1 MMRLTVVLFMTLTLA
16 GCGAQAQTS
25 SLDKFKGAD
34 REVAQQVEDLESD
47 GKRGKAEDIC
57 SDILAKSL
65 VDELDTAGTDCTT
78 EMKKAIEDADDFDL
92 EVLDVKVTGDQATA
106 TVRRGDDGP
115 TETMAFTREGSS
127 WRATALSSER

>member
-65 VDELDTAGTDCTT
+65 VDELNTAGTDCTT

>member
-1 MMRLTVVLFMTLTLA
+1 MMRLTVVLVVTLALA

-25 SLDKFKGAD
+25 SVDKFQGAD

-65 VDELDTAGTDCTT
+65 VDELNTAGTDCTT

-92 EVLDVKVTGDQATA
+92 EVLDVKVTGDEATA

>member
-1 MMRLTVVLFMTLTLA
+1 MMRLTIVLFMTLTLA
-16 GCGAQAQTS
+16 GCGAQTQTS

-65 VDELDTAGTDCTT
+65 VDELNMAGTDCTT

>member
-1 MMRLTVVLFMTLTLA
+1 MMRLTIVLFMTLTLA

-65 VDELDTAGTDCTT
+65 VDELNTAGTDCTT

>member
-1 MMRLTVVLFMTLTLA
+1 MMRLTIVLFMTLTLA

-65 VDELDTAGTDCTT
+65 VDELNTAGTDCTT

-92 EVLDVKVTGDQATA
+92 EVLDVKVTGDEATA

>member
-1 MMRLTVVLFMTLTLA
+1 MMRLSVVLFMTFTLA

-25 SLDKFKGAD
+25 SVDKFKGAN

-65 VDELDTAGTDCTT
+65 VDELNTAGTDCTT